1 MGNKKETK
9 LKNQVSIEKQRKQ
22 DLIWASGHYL
32 GQHLP
37 QDFDKWT
44 DKKLNKYLEEWAW
57 EPHQGSTAEWLWEQ
71 IDGLAY
77 SMREYV
83 K

>member
-1 MGNKKETK
+1 MQKKQTK
-9 LKNQVSIEKQRKQ
+9 KNQVSIEKKRKQ

-44 DKKLNKYLEEWAW
+44 DKKLNKYLEEWHGNRTRAA
-57 EPHQGSTAEWLWEQ
+57 QVNGYGNKLMA
-71 IDGLAY
+71 
-77 SMREYV
+77 
-83 K
+83 